1 MRSGREQRSPQAAV
15 TVLMDQGQH
24 QAPCAGEQVVAGQ
37 GSAASARP
45 QQDEAGFPEP
55 ITYCSVHFKGVGS
68 RQLCHQGYRYNLC
81 KCISKLIY
89 EGSLLAPAGSQT
101 A

>member
-1 MRSGREQRSPQAAV
+1 MRSGQEQRSPQAAV

-45 QQDEAGFPEP
+45 QQDEAGFSLSLSP
-55 ITYCSVHFKGVGS
+55 TALFTS
-68 RQLCHQGYRYNLC
+68 RVWV
-81 KCISKLIY
+81 
-89 EGSLLAPAGSQT
+89 AGSCAT
-101 A
+101 KATGTTFASVFRS